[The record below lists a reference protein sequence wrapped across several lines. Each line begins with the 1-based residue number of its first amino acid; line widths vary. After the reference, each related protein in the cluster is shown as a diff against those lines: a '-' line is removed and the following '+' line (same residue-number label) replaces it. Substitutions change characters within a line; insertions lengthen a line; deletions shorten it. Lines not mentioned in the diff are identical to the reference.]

1 MLFLRRSAED
11 TPELKGLLRQLQPGP
26 LSRAARMLLS
36 AAQKAPAASVVSPK
50 HSRGEPGPSHPESA
64 GEARDLL
71 LYCADTVLTRWLPCC
86 AGVALGLQVK
96 GKRSSALDNN
106 WKSVV

>member
-1 MLFLRRSAED
+1 MLFLRRSTED

-71 LYCADTVLTRWLPCC
+71 LTVPTQYLL
-86 AGVALGLQVK
+86 AGCRAVLGWRL
-96 GKRSSALDNN
+96 GFR
-106 WKSVV
+106 